1 MATAAAPGTGTD
13 CGGVV
18 DRAAATAAAA
28 ALATS
33 MFELT
38 LPRHMADAGTL
49 YSRRLSLAHSID
61 NPLFQLCNSPLFLPQ
76 MLRRVVD
83 DESREMSRRPTSVR
97 GSGREVNVIG
107 PSITLYYEVGREE
120 SLLAS
125 EQSEIHS
132 GNGARGAAI
141 SGRKPDP
148 PLSSRSAS
156 SARAAAPVVVR
167 GAGAFRTTLQSQN
180 QIPLSRSVA
189 GPPAIPTA
197 ADAERAA
204 EPSDWAVSTQTI
216 TAAEAVVDRPVVRPR
231 PPGLSSVAFE
241 TDARRRRL
249 ISFPPPPKPIP
260 QPFFATLLAVAH
272 WPPRRP
278 PRRPRAPPLHICI

>member
-1 MATAAAPGTGTD
+1 
-13 CGGVV
+13 
-18 DRAAATAAAA
+18 
-28 ALATS
+28 
-33 MFELT
+33 MF
-38 LPRHMADAGTL
+38 
-49 YSRRLSLAHSID
+49 
-61 NPLFQLCNSPLFLPQ
+61 
-76 MLRRVVD
+76 
-83 DESREMSRRPTSVR
+83 RRPTSVQE
-97 GSGREVNVIG
+97 SGREVNVIG
-107 PSITLYYEVGREE
+107 PSITLYYEVGREA

-132 GNGARGAAI
+132 GNGTRGAAI
-141 SGRKPDP
+141 SGRKPNL

-156 SARAAAPVVVR
+156 SARAAAPVVVKGGGR
-167 GAGAFRTTLQSQN
+167 VSYHVTIAEPN
-180 QIPLSRSVA
+180 PPLSRCDV

-216 TAAEAVVDRPVVRPR
+216 TAAEAVVDRPTVRPR

-260 QPFFATLLAVAH
+260 QPSFATLLAVA
-272 WPPRRP
+272 RSRP
-278 PRRPRAPPLHICI
+278 